1 MLENL
6 FGSLRLR
13 FVSASAV
20 RRERKAPPAEA
31 RCFLLGPKN
40 PANISSEQDVAR
52 VDRGSVA
59 ERDDLVVGVKAGV
72 DLPLAGRADLD
83 E

>member
-20 RRERKAPPAEA
+20 RRERKAPRLKPDV
-31 RCFLLGPKN
+31 FSGPKD
-40 PANISSEQDVAR
+40 PAHISSEQDVAR

-59 ERDDLVVGVKAGV
+59 ERDDLFVGVKAGV

>member
-1 MLENL
+1 M
-6 FGSLRLR
+6 FS
-13 FVSASAV
+13 
-20 RRERKAPPAEA
+20 
-31 RCFLLGPKN
+31 LGPKD
-40 PANISSEQDVAR
+40 PAHISSEQDVAR

-72 DLPLAGRADLD
+72 GLPLAGRADLD